1 MSAMSP
7 TGPFSFSI
15 DLPVRSDWAN
25 VDLLRTSVQNCF
37 TAVFSDI
44 DGCQALAMVTGEL
57 LENAIKYGDWTAS
70 AGDGGA
76 FRLRVWG
83 ESGRGGHEA
92 HSAHVSVESPV
103 KPDGEHVA
111 DLLATLQWIGS
122 FPSAREAYR
131 AKLLEI
137 AADTGDTLRSR
148 LGLVRIAYEGN
159 CTLHAELHGNVLRVT
174 ADSLF

>member
-1 MSAMSP
+1 MSG
-7 TGPFSFSI
+7 TFSFSI

-57 LENAIKYGDWTAS
+57 LENAIKYGDWS
-70 AGDGGA
+70 GDDGGA

-83 ESGRGGHEA
+83 EGVRGAPGA
-92 HSAHVSVESPV
+92 RSAHVQVESPV
-103 KPDGEHVA
+103 KPGDTHAAE
-111 DLLATLQWIGS
+111 LLETLKWIAG

-137 AADTGDTLRSR
+137 AADPGDLSRSR
-148 LGLVRIAYEGN
+148 LGLVRIAYEGS
-159 CTLHAELHGNVLRVT
+159 CTLRAEMDGLMLRVT
-174 ADSLF
+174 ADSKF